1 MIHVNI
7 ILLALFHVLSVH
19 LLLGEAACCVS
30 DLSLSFQVLWDCH
43 LGLYF
48 SGTNQYCYHY
58 YHVFFPAGVKTPIL
72 LGMSPLIFFPMFFFP
87 FL

>member
-1 MIHVNI
+1 MSTLSKANISDPRLIHVNI

-19 LLLGEAACCVS
+19 LLLGEAVCCVS

-58 YHVFFPAGVKTPIL
+58 YHVFF
-72 LGMSPLIFFPMFFFP
+72 
-87 FL
+87 FLQV